1 MEQIKTLSIDLET
14 RSACDLKKTGV
25 YRYSEDESFRILL
38 FGVSING
45 APPVV
50 YDLASGE
57 HLPDD
62 LLHALVDDKV
72 IKWAFNASF
81 ERVCISRW
89 LKKNYPGIFRGHG
102 DKDTVLHDYL
112 NPASWRCSLVLSAYN
127 GLPLSLEMA
136 GAVLGFDKQK
146 LKEGHDLIR
155 YFCKP
160 DKNGYFHTP
169 EDDPAK
175 WALFKSYNLRDVE
188 VELKIHERLKNYSV
202 PDSVWQEYAVDQAI
216 NDRGIMIDQKLV
228 KNGIAIDKMAKDAL
242 LISMQDLTGLD
253 NPNSGV
259 QLKSWLDEQGHPME
273 SLGKKEVKAA
283 IPEAPEKIGEVLSLR
298 LQAAKSSVKK
308 YQAMED
314 TVCKDGRCHGMFF
327 FYGANRTGRWC
338 LTGDHE
344 VLTRDGWV
352 RLDEWQGGAIAC
364 WNASS
369 EAASF
374 QVSEALQ
381 FPYTGPMYTYTD
393 ARIDQCSTPD
403 HKMRAKR
410 RFTAEWSDMTV
421 EEMAKCR
428 PSIPITGYHY
438 HTHSKNQIWL
448 RVLIMTQADGYY
460 TADGQ
465 IKYHFKKLRKVERCK
480 HLLRQAEIS
489 FLCKQHGDAFI
500 ITIPTRSVPLWL
512 REFRSKTFG
521 YWLFEENPDVIF
533 DELPHW
539 DGYHAGPNSIQYSTV
554 NKQNADILQGLA
566 HMSGRCAVM
575 KKKHHSNP
583 KWQDNYILDIW
594 MEPTNAHEIK
604 VKPVITNFSGTV
616 YCASTPTGYFLVR
629 RNGRVWVTGNSG
641 RNIQLQNLPQNHMPD
656 LEEARTLV
664 KQGDY
669 DLLSTLYDNIPNVL
683 SELIRTAFIPRPG
696 YKFIVS
702 DYSSIEARVL
712 AYLSNE
718 THVMKSFQEGK
729 DLYCATASAMFGVP
743 VVKYGVNGEL
753 RQKGKIATLACIAA
767 GQLVLTD
774 HGLVPIE
781 NVTIEMK
788 VWDGENFVSHE
799 GVIYKGE
806 KEVITYDGLTATK
819 DHLVFTEGRSDPI
832 PFAMAKRCGEKLKK
846 TGDGLMH
853 EDQAKPSLPSIT
865 PVYDIRNA
873 GPHHRFTVSG
883 VLVHNCGYG
892 GSVGA
897 LKAMGALDMGLKE
910 EELQS
915 IVDRWR
921 DANPHIV
928 AFWWAVDRAVK
939 DVVKYRTTTT
949 VGCLKFYWKSGM
961 LMIDLPSGRRLSY
974 VKPAIGENKFG
985 GESVTYMGIDA
996 KKKWSRLES
1005 YGPKFVENITQAIA
1019 RDVLCYAMRNLRDLS
1034 IVGHVHDELIIEVPE
1049 STDLQTVC
1057 DIMGKTPPWAP
1068 GLLLRADGYECAFYK
1083 KD

>member
-89 LKKNYPGIFRGHG
+89 LKKNYPEIFRGYG
-102 DKDTVLHDYL
+102 DKDAVLRDYL

-160 DKNGYFHTP
+160 DKDGYFHTL

-216 NDRGIMIDQKLV
+216 NDRGIMIDEKLV
-228 KNGIAIDKMAKDAL
+228 KNGIAIDKMAKDTL
-242 LISMQDLTGLD
+242 MISMQNLTGLD

-259 QLKSWLDEQGHPME
+259 QLKGWLDEQGHPME

-283 IPEAPEKIGEVLSLR
+283 LPDAPEKIGEVLSLR

-352 RLDEWQGGAIAC
+352 RLDEWQGGAISC
-364 WNASS
+364 WNISS

-381 FPYTGPMYTYTD
+381 FPYIGPMYTYTD
-393 ARIDQCSTPD
+393 TRIDQCSTPD

-410 RFTAEWSDMTV
+410 RYTAEWSDMTV
-421 EEMAKCR
+421 EEMSLCR
-428 PSIPITGYHY
+428 PIVPVVSCHHTNCPDWHNPSI
-438 HTHSKNQIWL
+438 
-448 RVLIMTQADGYY
+448 
-460 TADGQ
+460 
-465 IKYHFKKLRKVERCK
+465 
-480 HLLRQAEIS
+480 
-489 FLCKQHGDAFI
+489 
-500 ITIPTRSVPLWL
+500 
-512 REFRSKTFG
+512 
-521 YWLFEENPDVIF
+521 
-533 DELPHW
+533 
-539 DGYHAGPNSIQYSTV
+539 
-554 NKQNADILQGLA
+554 LA
-566 HMSGRCAVM
+566 IR
-575 KKKHHSNP
+575 
-583 KWQDNYILDIW
+583 
-594 MEPTNAHEIK
+594 THEIR
-604 VKPVITNFSGTV
+604 VKPVISNFSGTV

-743 VVKYGVNGEL
+743 VVKHGVNGEL

-853 EDQAKPSLPSIT
+853 EDQAEPSLPSIA

-1049 STDLQTVC
+1049 STDLKTVC

>member
-1 MEQIKTLSIDLET
+1 MKTLSIDLET
-14 RSACDLKKTGV
+14 KSGADLKKTGV
-25 YRYSEDESFRILL
+25 YRYCEDKEFSILL
-38 FGVSING
+38 FGVSVDG
-45 APPVV
+45 REPVT
-50 YDLASGE
+50 YDLAAGE

-62 LLHALVDDKV
+62 LLHALVDDRV

-89 LKKNYPGIFRGHG
+89 LKKNYPEIFRGYG
-102 DKDTVLHDYL
+102 DKDTVLRDYL

-160 DKNGYFHTP
+160 DKDGYFHTP

-242 LISMQDLTGLD
+242 MISMQDLTGLD

-259 QLKSWLDEQGHPME
+259 QLKGWLDEQGHPME

-374 QVSEALQ
+374 QVSETLQ

-410 RFTAEWSDMTV
+410 RYTAEWSDMTV

-566 HMSGRCAVM
+566 HMSGRCAVL

-594 MEPTNAHEIK
+594 MEPTNAHEIR

-743 VVKYGVNGEL
+743 VVKHGVNGEL

-832 PFAMAKRCGEKLKK
+832 PFAMAKRCGEKLEK

-853 EDQAKPSLPSIT
+853 EDQAKPSLPSPA

-928 AFWWAVDRAVK
+928 SFWWAVDRAVK

-1049 STDLQTVC
+1049 STDLKTVC

>member
-1 MEQIKTLSIDLET
+1 MKTLSIDLET
-14 RSACDLKKTGV
+14 KSGADLKKTGV
-25 YRYSEDESFRILL
+25 YRYCEDKEFSILL
-38 FGVSING
+38 FGVSVDG
-45 APPVV
+45 GEPVT
-50 YDLASGE
+50 YDLAAGE

-62 LLHALVDDKV
+62 LLHALVDDRI

-81 ERVCISRW
+81 ERVAISYW
-89 LKKNYPGIFRGHG
+89 LRKCHPDIFRGYQ
-102 DKDTVLHDYL
+102 DLPYL
-112 NPASWRCSLVLSAYN
+112 NPVSWRCSLVLSAYN
-127 GLPLSLEMA
+127 GLPLSLQMV

-146 LKEGHDLIR
+146 LKEGHNLIR
-155 YFCKP
+155 YFCTSC
-160 DKNGYFHTP
+160 TP
-169 EDDPAK
+169 TKSNDGRTWNRPSDAPEK
-175 WALFKSYNLRDVE
+175 WALFKKYNIRDVE
-188 VELKIHERLKNYSV
+188 VELQIHNRLKNYMV
-202 PDSVWQEYAVDQAI
+202 PDSVWEEYFIDQSI
-216 NDRGIMIDQKLV
+216 NDRGIMIDRELVQKA
-228 KNGIAIDKMAKDAL
+228 IALDAKTKDAL
-242 LISMQDLTGLD
+242 MISMQNLTGLD

-259 QLKSWLDEQGHPME
+259 QLKGWLDEQGLPME
-273 SLGKKEVKAA
+273 SLGKKEVMAA
-283 IPEAPEKIGEVLSLR
+283 IPNASEEIGTVLSLR
-298 LQAAKSSVKK
+298 LQSAKSSVKK
-308 YQAMED
+308 YQAMENS
-314 TVCKDGRCHGMFF
+314 VCMDNRCHGMFF
-327 FYGANRTGRWC
+327 FYGANRTGR
-338 LTGDHE
+338 
-344 VLTRDGWV
+344 
-352 RLDEWQGGAIAC
+352 
-364 WNASS
+364 
-369 EAASF
+369 F
-374 QVSEALQ
+374 
-381 FPYTGPMYTYTD
+381 
-393 ARIDQCSTPD
+393 
-403 HKMRAKR
+403 
-410 RFTAEWSDMTV
+410 
-421 EEMAKCR
+421 
-428 PSIPITGYHY
+428 
-438 HTHSKNQIWL
+438 
-448 RVLIMTQADGYY
+448 
-460 TADGQ
+460 
-465 IKYHFKKLRKVERCK
+465 
-480 HLLRQAEIS
+480 
-489 FLCKQHGDAFI
+489 
-500 ITIPTRSVPLWL
+500 
-512 REFRSKTFG
+512 
-521 YWLFEENPDVIF
+521 
-533 DELPHW
+533 
-539 DGYHAGPNSIQYSTV
+539 
-554 NKQNADILQGLA
+554 
-566 HMSGRCAVM
+566 SGRIV
-575 KKKHHSNP
+575 
-583 KWQDNYILDIW
+583 
-594 MEPTNAHEIK
+594 
-604 VKPVITNFSGTV
+604 
-616 YCASTPTGYFLVR
+616 
-629 RNGRVWVTGNSG
+629 
-641 RNIQLQNLPQNHMPD
+641 QLQNLPQNHMPD

-743 VVKYGVNGEL
+743 VVKHGVNGEL

-781 NVTIEMK
+781 NVTMEMK
-788 VWDGENFVSHE
+788 VWDGENYVSHE

-832 PFAMAKRCGEKLKK
+832 PFAMAKRCGEKLEK
-846 TGDGLMH
+846 TGDGRHPIRVGENHLSGKAMEQDLESFMGTGSVH
-853 EDQAKPSLPSIT
+853 RMRNREMDRSSQSSKWTVKRMPALFSKEKDPALAGPETYRSKTALRESKRPKLCKLRRAGDKVLLSIRHSGRLIFDGCLRYSRSVLGDRPYQYERKLRARQYSLCDQSSEFGEPKKNGLKRVLAGILALCKKRRYTETESGPIQGRNHTGCQESCGREAKGMAPYQRTARL
-865 PVYDIRNA
+865 YDIRNA

-996 KKKWSRLES
+996 KKKWARLES

-1049 STDLQTVC
+1049 STDLKTVC
-1057 DIMGKTPPWAP
+1057 DIMGETPPWAP

>member
-1 MEQIKTLSIDLET
+1 MKTLSIDLET
-14 RSACDLKKTGV
+14 KSGADLKKTGV
-25 YRYSEDESFRILL
+25 YRYCEDKEFSILL
-38 FGVSING
+38 FGVSVDG
-45 APPVV
+45 GEPVT
-50 YDLASGE
+50 YDLAAGE

-62 LLHALVDDKV
+62 LLHALVDDRI

-81 ERVCISRW
+81 ERVAISYW
-89 LKKNYPGIFRGHG
+89 LRKCHPDIFRGYQ
-102 DKDTVLHDYL
+102 DLPYL
-112 NPASWRCSLVLSAYN
+112 NPVSWRCSLVLSAYN
-127 GLPLSLEMA
+127 GLPLSLQMV

-155 YFCKP
+155 YFCTSC
-160 DKNGYFHTP
+160 TP
-169 EDDPAK
+169 TKSNDGRTWNRPSDAPEK
-175 WALFKSYNLRDVE
+175 WALFKKYNIRDVE
-188 VELKIHERLKNYSV
+188 VELQIHNRLKNYMV
-202 PDSVWQEYAVDQAI
+202 PDSVWEEYFIDQSI
-216 NDRGIMIDQKLV
+216 NDRGIMIDRELVQKA
-228 KNGIAIDKMAKDAL
+228 IALDAKTKDAL
-242 LISMQDLTGLD
+242 MISMQNLTGLD

-259 QLKSWLDEQGHPME
+259 QLKGWLDEQGLPME
-273 SLGKKEVKAA
+273 SLGKKEVMAA
-283 IPEAPEKIGEVLSLR
+283 IPNASEEIGTVLSLR
-298 LQAAKSSVKK
+298 LQSAKSSVKK
-308 YQAMED
+308 YQAMENS
-314 TVCKDGRCHGMFF
+314 VCMDNRCHGMFF
-327 FYGANRTGRWC
+327 FYGANRTGR
-338 LTGDHE
+338 
-344 VLTRDGWV
+344 
-352 RLDEWQGGAIAC
+352 
-364 WNASS
+364 
-369 EAASF
+369 F
-374 QVSEALQ
+374 
-381 FPYTGPMYTYTD
+381 
-393 ARIDQCSTPD
+393 
-403 HKMRAKR
+403 
-410 RFTAEWSDMTV
+410 
-421 EEMAKCR
+421 
-428 PSIPITGYHY
+428 
-438 HTHSKNQIWL
+438 
-448 RVLIMTQADGYY
+448 
-460 TADGQ
+460 
-465 IKYHFKKLRKVERCK
+465 
-480 HLLRQAEIS
+480 
-489 FLCKQHGDAFI
+489 
-500 ITIPTRSVPLWL
+500 
-512 REFRSKTFG
+512 
-521 YWLFEENPDVIF
+521 
-533 DELPHW
+533 
-539 DGYHAGPNSIQYSTV
+539 
-554 NKQNADILQGLA
+554 
-566 HMSGRCAVM
+566 
-575 KKKHHSNP
+575 
-583 KWQDNYILDIW
+583 
-594 MEPTNAHEIK
+594 
-604 VKPVITNFSGTV
+604 
-616 YCASTPTGYFLVR
+616 
-629 RNGRVWVTGNSG
+629 SG

-743 VVKYGVNGEL
+743 VVKHGVNGEL

-774 HGLVPIE
+774 QGLVPIE
-781 NVTIEMK
+781 NVTMEMK
-788 VWDGENFVSHE
+788 VWDGENYVSHE

-832 PFAMAKRCGEKLKK
+832 PFAMAKRCGEKLEK

-853 EDQAKPSLPSIT
+853 EDQAEPSLPST
-865 PVYDIRNA
+865 ASVYDIQNA
-873 GPHHRFTVSG
+873 GSHHRFTVSG

-1049 STDLQTVC
+1049 STDLKTVC

>member
-14 RSACDLKKTGV
+14 RSACDLKKTGA

-45 APPVV
+45 APPAV

-62 LLHALVDDKV
+62 LLHALVDDRV

-89 LKKNYPGIFRGHG
+89 LKKNYPEIFRGYS
-102 DKDTVLHDYL
+102 DKDTVLRDYL

-160 DKNGYFHTP
+160 DKDGYFHTP

-216 NDRGIMIDQKLV
+216 NDRGIMIDEKLV

-242 LISMQDLTGLD
+242 MISMQNLTGLD

-259 QLKSWLDEQGHPME
+259 QLKGWLDEQGHPME

-283 IPEAPEKIGEVLSLR
+283 IPDAPEKIGEVLSLR

-410 RFTAEWSDMTV
+410 RYTAEWSDMTV
-421 EEMAKCR
+421 EEMALCR

-460 TADGQ
+460 TTDGQ

-489 FLCKQHGDAFI
+489 FLCNQHGDAFI

-566 HMSGRCAVM
+566 HMSGRCAVL

-594 MEPTNAHEIK
+594 MEPTNAHEIR

-743 VVKYGVNGEL
+743 VVKHGVNGEL

-767 GQLVLTD
+767 GQPVLTD

-781 NVTIEMK
+781 NVTMEMK
-788 VWDGENFVSHE
+788 VWDGENYVSHE

-846 TGDGLMH
+846 NGDGLMR
-853 EDQAKPSLPSIT
+853 EDQAEPSLPST
-865 PVYDIRNA
+865 APVYDIRNA

-1049 STDLQTVC
+1049 STDLKTVC

>member
-38 FGVSING
+38 FGVSYNG
-45 APPVV
+45 ASPVV
-50 YDLASGE
+50 YDLSSGE

-89 LKKNYPGIFRGHG
+89 LKKNYPDIFRGYG
-102 DKDTVLHDYL
+102 DKDTVLCDYL

-160 DKNGYFHTP
+160 DKDGYFHTP

-216 NDRGIMIDQKLV
+216 NDRGIMIDEKLV
-228 KNGIAIDKMAKDAL
+228 KNGIAIDKMAKDQL
-242 LISMQDLTGLD
+242 MISMQNLTGLD

-259 QLKSWLDEQGHPME
+259 QLKGWLDEQGHPME
-273 SLGKKEVKAA
+273 SLGKKEVTAA

-410 RFTAEWSDMTV
+410 RYTAEWSDMTV
-421 EEMAKCR
+421 EEMALCR

-566 HMSGRCAVM
+566 HMSGRCAVT

-594 MEPTNAHEIK
+594 MEPTNAHEIR

-743 VVKYGVNGEL
+743 VVKHGVNGEL

-781 NVTIEMK
+781 KVTMEMK

-846 TGDGLMH
+846 TGDAKMFKN
-853 EDQAKPSLPSIT
+853 QAEPSLPST
-865 PVYDIRNA
+865 ASVYDIRNV

-1019 RDVLCYAMRNLRDLS
+1019 RDVLCYAMRNLCDLS
-1034 IVGHVHDELIIEVPE
+1034 IVGHVHDELIIEVPK
-1049 STDLQTVC
+1049 STDLKTVC

>member
-1 MEQIKTLSIDLET
+1 MIKVLSIDLET
-14 RSACDLKKTGV
+14 RSTCDLKKTGV

-89 LKKNYPGIFRGHG
+89 LKRNYPEIFRGYG
-102 DKDTVLHDYL
+102 DKDAVLRDYL

-155 YFCKP
+155 FFCKP
-160 DKNGYFHTP
+160 DKDGYFHTP

-216 NDRGIMIDQKLV
+216 NDRGIMIDEKLV
-228 KNGIAIDKMAKDAL
+228 KNGIAIDKMAKDTL
-242 LISMQDLTGLD
+242 MISMQNLTGLD

-259 QLKSWLDEQGHPME
+259 QLKGWLDEQGHPME
-273 SLGKKEVKAA
+273 SLGKKEVTAA

-314 TVCKDGRCHGMFF
+314 TVCMDGRCHGMFF

-410 RFTAEWSDMTV
+410 RYTAEWSDMTV

-438 HTHSKNQIWL
+438 DTHSKNQIRL
-448 RVLIMTQADGYY
+448 RVLIMTLAVGYY
-460 TADGQ
+460 SVDGQ
-465 IKYHFKKLRKVERCK
+465 LKFSFKRRCKVERCQY
-480 HLLRQAEIS
+480 LLQQATIH
-489 FLCKQHGDAFI
+489 FLYKQHDDTFT
-500 ITIPTRSVPLWL
+500 ITVPTQSAPLWL
-512 REFRSKTFG
+512 QAFRSKTFG
-521 YWLFEENPDVIF
+521 YWLFEENPDIIL
-533 DELPHW
+533 DELSNW
-539 DGYHAGPNSIQYSTV
+539 DGYRIGPNRIRYTTV
-554 NKQNADILQGLA
+554 SKEKADILQGLS
-566 HMSGRCAVM
+566 HMSGRYANLRL
-575 KKKHHSNP
+575 KHYVNP
-583 KWQDNYILDIW
+583 IWNDSYVIDIW
-594 MEPTNAHEIK
+594 GNTTNAHEIR
-604 VKPVITNFSGTV
+604 VNPVITNFSGTV

-743 VVKYGVNGEL
+743 VVKHGVNGEL

-781 NVTIEMK
+781 NVTIKMK

-832 PFAMAKRCGEKLKK
+832 PFAMAQRCGEKLEK
-846 TGDGLMH
+846 TGDGVMH
-853 EDQAKPSLPSIT
+853 EDQAEPSLPST
-865 PVYDIRNA
+865 APVYDIRNA

-883 VLVHNCGYG
+883 ILVHNCGYG

-939 DVVKYRTTTT
+939 NVVKYRTTTT

-1049 STDLQTVC
+1049 STDLKTVC